1 MSSKREKFSTIF
13 KKQPITGLLAFA
25 LTVAFGNAFPQAMGQ
40 QWGGADTTIST
51 ATTLNGSV
59 NSQTAGSLTVNS
71 SLDIL
76 NGATVSTSK
85 YTLIQNGGSLR
96 VSGNGSILSVG
107 SSADAGAVPTASG
120 SLNIENGGLLKM
132 NAAAG
137 TTDFAKLYLNGNMS
151 FRGAS
156 STGESVTLGANA
168 VVNGSGATG
177 KTLGTGT
184 GGSTMTDTVISMGD
198 GSAIIAGSGGMS
210 INGSSITQ
218 SGYSG
223 GQYLATSGAMS
234 IDSSTVKFGVGSSIE
249 AGTTMQINGATTAV
263 TQGDDSLL
271 VSNQGLTINGGA
283 KVDQGD
289 RGQIRSRSNSVTI
302 NGTGTEVRQGDD
314 SSIYGATGVT
324 ISQGAEVYQGDN
336 STVAAGAGQ
345 TITINGASLTQG
357 DNSSLDGTLSIDNAT
372 ITQGSNSILR
382 TDGDLVINKSSVFQD
397 ANGIIAAGTG
407 KNVLIQG
414 DDTRHSYVDLG
425 RIGRLYTNDNLT
437 IDNSILAM
445 EAGSQILS
453 SDATRTDPLQILI
466 RNNGAINT
474 FGLVKFDNK
483 IITLES
489 DGGLVGNGAIHLTDG
504 TELNGI
510 GNIYTTDGLFVT
522 GGAFLNPGAN
532 AGDIATLDITGSL
545 TFDRSGA
552 FVVDTDAAGNSDR
565 LNVKNLSATERSNVA
580 LGDATLDVALV
591 RANYNGTGIE
601 YTLVQSEG
609 DISGEF
615 GAVDFYD
622 KISGRSVKFLDA
634 VQEVDAVGTGSKYVL
649 RIERNNF
656 FQEQGCTI
664 NSSQAGRMLDD
675 SRTDGY
681 WWDAL
686 TNLSNLDS
694 ETLCGALHSMSGE
707 VRASSMTMYMA
718 TPWRSAMEQIGWT
731 TDNKIFFGPQNR
743 YSANFHPR
751 NNFWI
756 TPYHNDTDYRGD
768 DNALGYNVSSTG
780 FLSGFNRKIDPTT
793 SLGIV
798 FGYGRPELSQHV
810 NEVKMDDFLL
820 ALQGGMRLTTKIEMK
835 AFVGV
840 GFQRYDMRRYV
851 FDGADAYRAESDYDG
866 NTLFASFE
874 LARPFYLG
882 GYAMIKPLLAFD
894 FENVWQDAASEHG
907 ADIFDLE
914 YSKSRND
921 RTYVRTGF
929 AGELGARNLTIS
941 GKVFYSH
948 QMGGSPY
955 SDSEAR
961 FVGSGTEFVTYRGI
975 DLERDFLTL
984 GIGGNIYLNMNRTS
998 MISGN
1003 YDAVMSAKSTAQ
1015 TVFLTF
1021 TQLF

>member
-13 KKQPITGLLAFA
+13 KRQPITGLLAVA
-25 LTVAFGNAFPQAMGQ
+25 LTVAFGNALPQAMG
-40 QWGGADTTIST
+40 QWGGADTTINAS
-51 ATTLNGSV
+51 TTLNGTAQ
-59 NSQTAGSLTVNS
+59 SQTAGSLTVNN
-71 SLDIL
+71 SLTISG
-76 NGATVSTSK
+76 GATVTTSK
-85 YTLIQNGGSLR
+85 YTLIQNGGNIG
-96 VSGNGSILSVG
+96 VSGGSILTVG
-107 SSADAGAVPTASG
+107 SSTDAGAVPTGSG
-120 SLNIENGGLLKM
+120 TLNIANGGLLKM
-132 NAAAG
+132 IAAGG
-137 TTDFAKLYLNGNMS
+137 TTDSAKLYLNGNTS
-151 FRGAS
+151 FQGAS
-156 STGESVTLGANA
+156 ATGESVNLGANA

-184 GGSTMTDTVISMGD
+184 GSSTMTDTVISMGD
-198 GSAIIAGSGGMS
+198 GSAIISGSGGMS

-223 GQYLATSGAMS
+223 GQYLATSGAMGVG
-234 IDSSTVKFGVGSSIE
+234 SSTIKFGVGSTIE
-249 AGTTMQINGATTAV
+249 AGTTMQINGATTSV

-283 KVDQGD
+283 KINQGD
-289 RGQIRSRSNSVTI
+289 RGQIRSRNNSVTI
-302 NGTGTEVRQGDD
+302 SGTGTEVHQGDN

-324 ISQGAEVYQGDN
+324 ISQGAEVYQGDD
-336 STVAAGAGQ
+336 STVATAAGQ

-357 DNSSLDGTLSIDNAT
+357 DNSSLDGTLSISNAT

-382 TDGDLVINKSSVFQD
+382 TDGDLIIDKSSIFQD
-397 ANGIIAAGTG
+397 ANGMIAAGTG
-407 KNVLIQG
+407 KNVVIQG

-425 RIGRLYTNDNLT
+425 RIGKLYTNDSLT

-453 SDATRTDPLQILI
+453 SDATRTDPLQILV
-466 RNNGAINT
+466 RNKGAVNT

-489 DGGLVGNGAIHLTDG
+489 GGGLVGNGTIHLTDG

-580 LGDATLDVALV
+580 LGDATLDVALL

-601 YTLVQSEG
+601 YTLIQSEG

-622 KISGRSVKFLDA
+622 KLTGQSVKFLDA
-634 VQEVDAVGTGSKYVL
+634 VQEVNAVGTGSEYVL
-649 RIERNNF
+649 RIERNHY
-656 FQEQGCTI
+656 FQGQGWTF
-664 NSSQAGRMLDD
+664 NQSQAGRMLDD
-675 SRTDGY
+675 TRTDGL

-686 TNLSNLDS
+686 TRLSNLDPA
-694 ETLCGALHSMSGE
+694 TLACALQSMSGE
-707 VRASSMTMYMA
+707 VKASSMTMYMA
-718 TPWRSAMEQIGWT
+718 TPWRSALDQIGWT

-743 YSANFHPR
+743 YCPNFHPR

-756 TPYHNDTDYRGD
+756 SPYHNDTDYRGD

-780 FLSGFNRKIDPTT
+780 FLSGINRKIDPTT

-798 FGYGRPELSQHV
+798 FGYGRPELTQHG
-810 NEVKMDDFLL
+810 NDVKADDFLL
-820 ALQGGMRLTTKIEMK
+820 GLQGGMRLTTKIEMK

-840 GFQRYDMRRYV
+840 GFQSYDSRRYV
-851 FDGADAYRAESDYDG
+851 FDGADTYRAESDYDG
-866 NTLFASFE
+866 NTLFASIE

-882 GYAMIKPLLAFD
+882 NCTTIKPLVAFD
-894 FENVWQDAASEHG
+894 SENVWQDSAVENG
-907 ADIFDLE
+907 AGIYSLE
-914 YSKSRND
+914 YAKRRND
-921 RTYVRTGF
+921 RTYVRTGIT
-929 AGELGARNLTIS
+929 GELGAKNLTVS

-961 FVGSGTEFVTYRGI
+961 FAGSGAEFVRFHGI

-984 GIGGNIYLNMNRTS
+984 GIGGNIYLNSNRTS